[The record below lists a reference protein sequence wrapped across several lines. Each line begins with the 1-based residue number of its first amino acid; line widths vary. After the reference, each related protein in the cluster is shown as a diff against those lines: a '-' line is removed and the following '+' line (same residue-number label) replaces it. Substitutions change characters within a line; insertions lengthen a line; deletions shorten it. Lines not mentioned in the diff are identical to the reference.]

1 MIAYSFPKA
10 QIFFESLGFAFL
22 ENTNSYF
29 FSKMI
34 DALYLKKENFLLKF
48 TIDKTQNFDNE
59 IVETV
64 KKLSNYRNQIFGNKV
79 GRLAMEDFI
88 DLILSQIKNK

>member
-1 MIAYSFPKA
+1 MYSFSKA
-10 QIFFESLGFAFL
+10 RIFFESLGFSFS

-34 DALYLKKENFLLKF
+34 DVLYLKKENFLLKF

-59 IVETV
+59 IIETI

-79 GRLAMEDFI
+79 GRLSTEGFI
-88 DLILSQIKNK
+88 DLILSQIKNE